1 MSRKLVI
8 FTDLDSTLLDRDTY
22 SWEPAKEAL
31 KRLREMGASLVMVS
45 SKTLAEMSE
54 LHSELEFGDPFVIE
68 NGGGIVF
75 NSGSMSLEPL
85 GTVNDLP
92 LHKLDSNFA
101 LTPLGIPY
109 SELVLQMETVSR
121 LAGVKTRGFSSMS
134 IEEISFLTGLSP
146 DRTRLSRIRY
156 YDEPFVI
163 DGNNEEVDRLQ
174 QMFSNVK
181 LSMERGGRFWHLFG
195 HGGKGQAVS
204 ILIAIF
210 KEKFG
215 EFYSIGL
222 GDSPNDLSFL
232 KIMDLSFL
240 LGQSMTE
247 EFSGMSKI
255 KRCADEG
262 PGAWNELVLKFL
274 SDRKEFL

>member
-22 SWEPAKEAL
+22 SWKPAEEAL
-31 KRLREMGASLVMVS
+31 KRLREIGASLVMVS
-45 SKTLAEMSE
+45 SKTFAEMVE
-54 LHSELEFGDPFVIE
+54 LHCELEFGDPFVIE

-75 NSGSMSLEPL
+75 NSGSMSLQHL
-85 GTVNDLP
+85 GIRNDWP
-92 LHKLDSNFA
+92 IQSLDSSFT
-101 LTPLGIPY
+101 LMSLGMPY
-109 SELVLQMETVSR
+109 SELVSRMKTVSKA
-121 LAGVKTRGFSSMS
+121 AGVKTRGFSSMS
-134 IEEISFLTGLSP
+134 IEEISFLTGLPP
-146 DRTRLSRIRY
+146 DRAKLCSIRD

-163 DGNNEEVDRLQ
+163 EGNNEEIDLLH
-174 QMFSNVK
+174 QMFSSVN
-181 LSMERGGRFWHLFG
+181 LRMERGGRFWHLFG

-204 ILIAIF
+204 ILKGILE
-210 KEKFG
+210 EKFG

-247 EFSGMSKI
+247 EFRGMSTI
-255 KRCADEG
+255 KRCADQG
-262 PGAWNELVLKFL
+262 PGAWNELVLEFL
-274 SDRKEFL
+274 SDRKEFS